1 MHCKRREPDPPNSI
15 TLVTAQSLNHLD
27 PSSILNPKTQ
37 VPYNMEPPQ
46 TRSIEGMQE
55 IGERELEGTGVE
67 IERA

>member
-1 MHCKRREPDPPNSI
+1 MQYRPHGPEPPNII
-15 TLVTAQSLNHLD
+15 TLETALNLNHLD
-27 PSSILNPKTQ
+27 SSSILIPKTQ